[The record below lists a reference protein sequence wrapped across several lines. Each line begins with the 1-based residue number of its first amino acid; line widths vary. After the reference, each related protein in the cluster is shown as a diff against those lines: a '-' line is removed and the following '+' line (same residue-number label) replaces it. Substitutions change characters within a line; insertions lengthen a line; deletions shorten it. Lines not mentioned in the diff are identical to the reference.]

1 MDFGGFGGTW
11 IWKHYTKIKVKEKH
25 LAKCIH
31 CSKKFSSSGGKD
43 TLFDHARSVHGY
55 LPPVNQH
62 EDKSS
67 ETSDEAVGTISCKD
81 ALERNVSHSTV
92 KQKASKDIATHGQHE
107 SNSDLTSHG
116 VGDCLKPKPE
126 ENVLHSKADSDSS
139 EDEFVQFNED
149 MYDENEEIIH
159 KLFYGD
165 DSAGTS
171 NFDR

>member
-11 IWKHYTKIKVKEKH
+11 IWKHYTKLKVM
-25 LAKCIH
+25 AKCIH
-31 CSKKFSSSGGKD
+31 CGKKFSPSDGMD

-62 EDKSS
+62 ENKSS
-67 ETSDEAVGTISCKD
+67 ETSDEAIGTVSCKD
-81 ALERNVSHSTV
+81 GLERNASHSTV

-116 VGDCLKPKPE
+116 VGDCLEPKLD
-126 ENVLHSKADSDSS
+126 ENVLHSKAESDSS

-149 MYDENEEIIH
+149 MYDENEEIIL
-159 KLFYGD
+159 KQFYSD

-171 NFDR
+171 IFDR